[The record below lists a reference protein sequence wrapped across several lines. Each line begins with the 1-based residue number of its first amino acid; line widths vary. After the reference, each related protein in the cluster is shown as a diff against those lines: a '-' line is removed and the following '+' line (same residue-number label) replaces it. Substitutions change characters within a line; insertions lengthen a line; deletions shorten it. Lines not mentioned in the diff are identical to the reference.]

1 MKNIFLI
8 TVLFL
13 LFGCQTTTKLSNKNL
28 SYVYLDE
35 AITIDADFKVYHAS
49 DTASIIYCSI
59 DPNGL
64 LYSREDEKKGFTAT
78 FRMSYKLY
86 PSFESKELL
95 DSASETY
102 TYAKSEHK
110 KELIKTLY
118 FKAAKGKSYILEASL
133 FDVKRRQY
141 SKAFIS
147 VVKEDFHTS
156 QSYLIRPK
164 EKNEISFTNV
174 LNESGLIDIV
184 FANKSASNM
193 QMKFYGRE
201 FPIAKPPFS
210 LQERTSLAWWNF
222 DKWVNNNADS
232 IVNLSVEKIKSEG
245 VQIKSRGVYFFQTDT
260 ALKTGLAVFRFED
273 GYPNITK
280 IEQMLKPLR
289 YITTKQE
296 YSEMS
301 VMENKKDAI
310 DNFWLKITGNPDRG
324 KSIIKKYY
332 SRVQSANKHF
342 ASYIDGWKTDRGMIY
357 IVYGPP
363 DVVYR
368 GCAMESWTYGEEGN
382 LISLNF
388 TFLKTPNPI
397 SDNDFVLDRSPIYK
411 NSWYLAVDAWRQGII
426 Y

>member
-1 MKNIFLI
+1 MKNTFLI
-8 TVLFL
+8 SVLIL

-28 SYVYLDE
+28 SYIYWDD

-49 DTASIIYCSI
+49 DTASVLYCSI

-64 LYSREDEKKGFTAT
+64 LFSREDERKGFTAT
-78 FRMSYKLY
+78 FTMSYKLF

-102 TYAKSEHK
+102 TYSKNDHK

-118 FKAAKGKSYILEASL
+118 FKASKGKNYLIEASL

-141 SKAFIS
+141 SKAFIR
-147 VVKEDFHTS
+147 VVKEDLHTS
-156 QSYLIRPK
+156 QSYLIKPY
-164 EKNEISFTNV
+164 EKNQISFTNV
-174 LNESGLIDIV
+174 LHENDLIDIV
-184 FANKSASNM
+184 FANKAASTM
-193 QMKFYGRE
+193 RMKFYGRE

-210 LQERTSLAWWNF
+210 LQGQQYYIGANSKLG
-222 DKWVNNNADS
+222 DNNADS
-232 IVNLSVEKIKSEG
+232 IINVSVEKIRNEG
-245 VQIKSRGVYFFQTDT
+245 ITIKNKGVYFFQSDT
-260 ALKTGLAVFRFED
+260 ALKTGLSVFRFED
-273 GYPNITK
+273 DYPFITK
-280 IEQMLKPLR
+280 VDQMLKPLR

-301 VMENKKDAI
+301 VVENKKHAI
-310 DNFWLKITGNPDRG
+310 DDFWLKITGNPDRG
-324 KSIIKKYY
+324 KKIIKKYY
-332 SRVQSANKHF
+332 SRVQAANKHF
-342 ASYIDGWKTDRGMIY
+342 ASYLDGWKTDRGMIY

-363 DVVYR
+363 DVVYK
-368 GCAMESWTYGEEGN
+368 GSTMESWTYGEEGN

-388 TFLKTPNPI
+388 TFLKVPNPI